1 MPAGVTSFKVGDTD
15 NSKDLLTSLI
25 ETLNITQQI
34 VIFFALDLFWSGNI
48 QSIQYWLGV
57 MNEVT

>member
-34 VIFFALDLFWSGNI
+34 AIFFALDLFWSGI
-48 QSIQYWLGV
+48 IQYWLGV